1 MPRKKSRK
9 KHSVKASFKV
19 MELSR
24 AGSSIELEIYA
35 SKEKIGTLRIGR
47 GSLFWFGRSRHKSKR
62 IAWSRFAE
70 MMDELAYGKG

>member
-1 MPRKKSRK
+1 MPRKKTRR
-9 KHSVKASFKV
+9 KHSVKASFQV

-62 IAWSRFAE
+62 IEWSRFAE
-70 MMDELAYGKG
+70 MMDRLAYGE